1 MRFFKFIILP
11 ILLVY
16 SLNILAN
23 DNVHENSKNIHLK
36 NDIIGLNTFY
46 TTKHEDTLIEIA
58 RIHGISFADI
68 LSVNGD
74 MDPWIPGKDNKLLI
88 PKQHILPFGKREGII
103 INIGDLR
110 LYYFQGN
117 NIIKTFPIGIGRSG
131 WETPLGNAIIIDKK
145 ENPIWIPPESVREED
160 PELPK
165 VVAAGPDNPLGTRAI
180 YLSMPS
186 YLLHGTNKPYGVGMK
201 VSHGCIRLYP
211 EHIEELYNLVKINT
225 KVNIIDQPVKSGWL
239 NDELFIEVHK
249 LPKYV
254 RENSKSSEN
263 NQNLLPLAYEITQKA
278 AGLEILKV
286 DWDKVKIAVKEAKGI
301 PVRISKN

>member
-1 MRFFKFIILP
+1 M
-11 ILLVY
+11 
-16 SLNILAN
+16 
-23 DNVHENSKNIHLK
+23 HENSKNIHLK
-36 NDIIGLNTFY
+36 TDIIGLNTFY

-58 RIHGISFADI
+58 RINGISFADI

-110 LYYFQGN
+110 LYYFQEN

>member
-1 MRFFKFIILP
+1 
-11 ILLVY
+11 
-16 SLNILAN
+16 
-23 DNVHENSKNIHLK
+23 
-36 NDIIGLNTFY
+36 
-46 TTKHEDTLIEIA
+46 
-58 RIHGISFADI
+58 
-68 LSVNGD
+68 
-74 MDPWIPGKDNKLLI
+74 MDPWIPGKDKKLLI
-88 PKQHILPFGKREGII
+88 PKKHILPFGKREGII

-110 LYYFQGN
+110 LYYFNGE
-117 NIIKTFPIGIGRSG
+117 IIKTYPIGIGRSG
-131 WETPLGNAIIIDKK
+131 WETPLGKSTIIDKK
-145 ENPIWIPPESVREED
+145 KNPIWIPPESVREED

-211 EHIEELYNLVKINT
+211 EHIEELYDLVKIKT
-225 KVNIIDQPVKSGWL
+225 KVNIIDQPIKAGWL
-239 NDELFIEVHK
+239 NNELFIEVHK

-254 RENSKSSEN
+254 RENSKPSN
-263 NQNLLPLAYEITQKA
+263 NRNLLPLAYEITQKA

-301 PVRISKN
+301 PIKISH

>member
-1 MRFFKFIILP
+1 M
-11 ILLVY
+11 VY

-23 DNVHENSKNIHLK
+23 DNVHENSKNINLK
-36 NDIIGLNTFY
+36 TDIIGLNTFY

-58 RIHGISFADI
+58 RINGISFADI

-110 LYYFQGN
+110 LYYFQEN

-254 RENSKSSEN
+254 RENSKSTEN

>member
-1 MRFFKFIILP
+1 M
-11 ILLVY
+11 
-16 SLNILAN
+16 
-23 DNVHENSKNIHLK
+23 HENSKNIHLK

-145 ENPIWIPPESVREED
+145 ENPIWIPPESVRKED

-211 EHIEELYNLVKINT
+211 EHIEELYNLVKTEDFSEICITSSASIIGDNKIEGDM
-225 KVNIIDQPVKSGWL
+225 KVFTEKAEGNKCPVCWK
-239 NDELFIEVHK
+239 
-249 LPKYV
+249 
-254 RENSKSSEN
+254 
-263 NQNLLPLAYEITQKA
+263 
-278 AGLEILKV
+278 
-286 DWDKVKIAVKEAKGI
+286 
-301 PVRISKN
+301 ISKDNCKRHSHLKL